1 MSVWDVLT
9 WVTVLVLGPGVL
21 LIALAVARDVRR
33 LLRRPVPASPTEPA
47 PPSAREP
54 TARD

>member
-1 MSVWDVLT
+1 MSVWDLLT

-33 LLRRPVPASPTEPA
+33 LLRRPVLASPTEPA